1 MGRTP
6 AADADPCRAST
17 PGPEADAGPAPGAEA
32 RAGRDPGPDAD
43 GGRGVGAPGAPGGCR
58 LLVAMA
64 LPFSC
69 SGLQDAIAS

>member
-17 PGPEADAGPAPGAEA
+17 PGPEADAGPA
-32 RAGRDPGPDAD
+32 PDAD